1 MTAQLFH
8 IVDDAAVILRAKGV
22 YRQAKV
28 YVRMGELYAGW
39 GSGFIGLRR
48 EKGTTLPNVS
58 WETLDAPGVVT
69 TRRDGRLAIK
79 QD

>member
-1 MTAQLFH
+1 MTLFH
-8 IVDDAAVILRAKGV
+8 IVEDAQIVLRSKGV
-22 YRQAKV
+22 YRQVKMYQRV
-28 YVRMGELYAGW
+28 GELYAGW

-48 EKGTTLPNVS
+48 DHGTTLPNVS

-69 TRRDGRLAIK
+69 TRRDGRLVLK